1 MEVGELDLDV
11 SLVKQLLSPFTS
23 PEPSPELIPVGLQA
37 SNPKDVVACVADVHY
52 APGTSQ
58 LVFATKCMI

>member
-11 SLVKQLLSPFTS
+11 SLVEHLLSPFTS

-37 SNPKDVVACVADVHY
+37 SNPKDVVA
-52 APGTSQ
+52 
-58 LVFATKCMI
+58 